1 MDSPT
6 ASRRFLLWLA
16 LSFALVCA
24 AAAGLNYVVDPYGLF
39 GTPRIQGFNAI
50 KPAAAERVR
59 VTKPYMASAARP
71 ATVIAGNSRPEL
83 GLDPQSPCWPDDH
96 KPVFNT
102 GIPGASFYMQTQY
115 AKHALMAGGGKRVL
129 LAVDFLDFL
138 TNTAAPATPPDWP
151 ALARSY
157 AGRLHIPG
165 EDAPAWQRIHLQAQ
179 DQLGALFSLTT
190 LADAL
195 GTVARQRAPF
205 TADRR
210 ADGFNPG
217 RDYQAIIRSEGQHVL
232 FAQKNAE
239 LRERLANPK
248 LGLFPAGQHSNE
260 SFEALKGFLEW
271 AKHHG
276 ITVTVFINPYHA
288 DYHRIIA
295 ESGLAETYAQWAQ
308 RVAEIATTAAVPFR
322 DFNAQGFE
330 LGETPP
336 GPGVRGEHIRWFWEP
351 AHYTAELG
359 EAVLGRM
366 QEKDRGC
373 QGSAAN

>member
-24 AAAGLNYVVDPYGLF
+24 AVACLNYLIDPYGLF
-39 GTPRIQGFNAI
+39 GTPRTQGFNAI

-59 VTKPYMASAARP
+59 VAKPYMATAARP

-83 GLDPQSPCWPDDH
+83 GLNPQSPCWPDDY

-115 AKHALMAGGGKRVL
+115 AKHALMAGGGKHVL

-138 TNTAAPATPPDWP
+138 EDEDAPAHAPNWP

-157 AGRLHIPG
+157 AGRLHIRS
-165 EDAPAWQRIHLQAQ
+165 EDVPAWQLIQLQAR
-179 DQLGALFSLTT
+179 DKLGALFSLTT
-190 LADAL
+190 LTDSL
-195 GTVARQRAPF
+195 ETVIQQQVPL
-205 TADRR
+205 TSDRR

-239 LRERLANPK
+239 LRTRLSKPT
-248 LGLFPAGQHSNE
+248 LGLLPRGQQSSE
-260 SFEALKGFLEW
+260 SFDALRNFLDW
-271 AKHHG
+271 ARQHELS
-276 ITVTVFINPYHA
+276 VTLFINPYHA

-295 ESGLAETYAQWAQ
+295 ESGLGDTYAQW
-308 RVAEIATTAAVPFR
+308 VSKIEEIATTSGVPLTN
-322 DFNAQGFE
+322 FNTQGLDLDE
-330 LGETPP
+330 EPP
-336 GPGVRGEHIRWFWEP
+336 GPEIRNKHIRWFWEP

-359 EAVLGRM
+359 EVMLARLL
-366 QEKDRGC
+366 DNNSC
-373 QGSAAN
+373 LPN

>member
-59 VTKPYMASAARP
+59 VTKPYMATAARP

-83 GLDPQSPCWPDDH
+83 GLDPQSPCWPDDY

-102 GIPGASFYMQTQY
+102 AIPGASFYMQTQY

-129 LAVDFLDFL
+129 LAVDFVDFL
-138 TNTAAPATPPDWP
+138 ENTNAPASTPNWP
-151 ALARSY
+151 VLARNY
-157 AGRLHIPG
+157 AGRLRIPG
-165 EDAPAWQRIHLQAQ
+165 EEASTWQGLHLQAQ
-179 DQLGALFSLTT
+179 DKLGALFSLTT
-190 LADAL
+190 LADSL

-232 FAQKNAE
+232 FEQKNAE
-239 LRERLANPK
+239 LRKRLASSN
-248 LGLFPAGQHSNE
+248 LGLFPAGLHSSE
-260 SFEALKGFLEW
+260 SFDALKGFLEW
-271 AKHHG
+271 ARQHG
-276 ITVTVFINPYHA
+276 IAVTVFINPYHA

-295 ESGLAETYAQWAQ
+295 ESGLRETYVHWA
-308 RVAEIATTAAVPFR
+308 RVVAEIATAAAVPFW
-322 DFNAQGFE
+322 DFNKQGFA
-330 LGETPP
+330 LVETPP
-336 GPGVRGEHIRWFWEP
+336 GPGVRGKHIRWFWEP

-359 EAVLGRM
+359 EEMLERILG
-366 QEKDRGC
+366 QI
-373 QGSAAN
+373 NFPPN

>member
-6 ASRRFLLWLA
+6 ASRRYLLWLA
-16 LSFALVCA
+16 LGFALACI

-59 VTKPYMASAARP
+59 VTKPYMATAARP
-71 ATVIAGNSRPEL
+71 VTVIAGNSRPEL
-83 GLDPQSPCWPDDH
+83 GLDPQSSCWPDDY
-96 KPVFNT
+96 KPVFNA

-138 TNTAAPATPPDWP
+138 TNTAAPATPHDWP

-157 AGRLHIPG
+157 AGRLHIPS
-165 EDAPAWQRIHLQAQ
+165 EDVPAWQSMQLQAQ

-190 LADAL
+190 LADSL
-195 GTVARQRAPF
+195 GTVANQRAPF

-232 FAQKNAE
+232 FKQKNTE
-239 LRERLANPK
+239 LRARLSSPA
-248 LGLFPAGQHSNE
+248 LGLYRQGQQSSE
-260 SFEALKGFLEW
+260 SLEALRNFLGW
-271 AKHHG
+271 AKQRDVA
-276 ITVTVFINPYHA
+276 VTLFINPYHA

-295 ESGLAETYAQWAQ
+295 ESGLSDTNAQWAK
-308 RVAEIATTAAVPFR
+308 RVAEIASAAAVPFL
-322 DFNAQGFE
+322 DFNAQGFD
-330 LGETPP
+330 LDETPP
-336 GPGVRGEHIRWFWEP
+336 GPGVRGKHIQWFWEP
-351 AHYTAELG
+351 AHYTAKLG
-359 EAVLGRM
+359 EAMLERILGQNTCSR
-366 QEKDRGC
+366 Q
-373 QGSAAN
+373 